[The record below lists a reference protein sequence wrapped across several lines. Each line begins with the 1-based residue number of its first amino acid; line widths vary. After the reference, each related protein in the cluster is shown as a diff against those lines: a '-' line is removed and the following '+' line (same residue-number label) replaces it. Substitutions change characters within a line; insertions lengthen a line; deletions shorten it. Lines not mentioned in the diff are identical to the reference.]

1 MMALQRTIKKLAEL
15 GGIGIHTGKDIKV
28 VFKPA
33 PPNSGINFIR
43 TDIPDRPIISATVS
57 NLTDLSRR
65 LRRTSIGVAGVEI
78 HTIEHL
84 LAVLYALE
92 IDNITIEI
100 DGSELPGLDGSAEGF
115 VKILKGAGIYEQDA
129 VRSSFQIREPIW
141 VEDEDSM
148 LIILPNVNLKI
159 SYTLDYPTTN
169 VKTRYHSFLINQE
182 VFEREIAPSRTF
194 CLEEEVEYLRSLG
207 LGKGA
212 SLDNTLV
219 LGKKGI
225 VSGKLR
231 YEDEFL
237 RHKVLDLIG
246 DLYLLG
252 FHIKGHVIGIKS
264 GHLLNLRLLQKIH
277 TQRERL
283 KDAGTKLPEGITSM
297 PKGTLDSEEIQKILP
312 HRYPFLMID
321 RVLELGEKHA
331 VGIKNLS
338 MDDYFFAGHF
348 PGRPV
353 MPGVLILEAMAQVGG
368 IVMLSRAQNRGK
380 IAYFMSINNAKFRRI
395 VKPGDQLRL
404 EIEVV
409 KFKTKTGQVHACA
422 FVEDNL
428 AAEADLLFALSGG

>member
-1 MMALQRTIKKLAEL
+1 MALQRTISKETDLE
-15 GGIGIHTGKDIKV
+15 GMGIHTGKNIKV

-43 TDIPDRPIISATVS
+43 TDIPDKPIISATIS
-57 NLTDLSRR
+57 NLVDLSRR
-65 LRRTSIGVAGVEI
+65 PRRTSIGVGEVEI

-84 LAVLYALE
+84 LAVLYGLE

-115 VKILKGAGIYEQDA
+115 VEVLKKAGVCEQDA

-141 VEDEDSM
+141 VGDEDSM
-148 LIILPNVNLKI
+148 LIILPDVNLKI

-169 VKTRYHSFLINQE
+169 IKTQYRHFLINQE
-182 VFEREIAPSRTF
+182 VFEKEIAPSRTF
-194 CLEEEVEYLRSLG
+194 CLEEEIEYLRNLG

-219 LGKKGI
+219 LGKEGI
-225 VSGKLR
+225 IGGRLR

-264 GHLLNLRLLQKIH
+264 GHLLNLRLLQKIY
-277 TQRERL
+277 TRRERL
-283 KDAGTKLPEGITSM
+283 KDAGIKSPEEVSSI
-297 PKGTLDSEEIQKILP
+297 PKGILDSEEIQKILP

-321 RVLELGEKHA
+321 RILELGEEKA

-338 MDDYFFAGHF
+338 MNDYFFAGHF

-368 IVMLSRAQNRGK
+368 MLMLSRRENRGK
-380 IAYFMSINNAKFRRI
+380 IAYFMSINNAKFRRV

-404 EIEVV
+404 EIEVIR
-409 KFKTKTGQVHACA
+409 FKTKTGQIHARA
-422 FVEDNL
+422 FVEDKL
-428 AAEADLLFALSGG
+428 AAEADLLFALSDS

>member
-1 MMALQRTIKKLAEL
+1 MALQRTISKQADLE
-15 GGIGIHTGKDIKV
+15 GMGIHTGKNIKV

-33 PPNSGINFIR
+33 PPNSGVNFIR
-43 TDIPDRPIISATVS
+43 TDIPDKPIISATIS
-57 NLTDLSRR
+57 NLVDLSRR
-65 LRRTSIGVAGVEI
+65 PRRTSIGIGEVEI

-84 LAVLYALE
+84 LAVLYGLE

-115 VKILKGAGIYEQDA
+115 VKVLKKAGVYEQDA

-141 VEDEDSM
+141 VGDEDSM
-148 LIILPNVNLKI
+148 LIILPDVNLKI
-159 SYTLDYPTTN
+159 SYTLNYPTTN
-169 VKTRYHSFLINQE
+169 IKTQYRHLLINQE
-182 VFEREIAPSRTF
+182 VFEKEIAPSRTF
-194 CLEEEVEYLRSLG
+194 CLEEEIEYLRNLG

-219 LGKKGI
+219 LGKEGI
-225 VSGKLR
+225 IDGKLR

-277 TQRERL
+277 IQRERL
-283 KDAGTKLPEGITSM
+283 KGAGIKSPEEVSSI
-297 PKGTLDSEEIQKILP
+297 PKGILDSEEIQKILP

-321 RVLELGEKHA
+321 RILELGEKKA

-338 MDDYFFAGHF
+338 MNDYFFAGHF

-368 IVMLSRAQNRGK
+368 MLMLSRRENRGK
-380 IAYFMSINNAKFRRI
+380 IAYFMSINNAKFRRV

-404 EIEVV
+404 EIEVTR
-409 KFKTKTGQVHACA
+409 FKTKTGQIHARA
-422 FVEDNL
+422 LVEDKL
-428 AAEADLLFALSGG
+428 AAEADLLFAFSDS